1 MASYRKRN
9 GKWSARVRLNKERQ
23 ISKTFILKE
32 DAIKWAREC
41 EVKIQKGLIEDLN
54 QADHITLKELLQSY
68 KKNETVK
75 KKGFK
80 EESYKI
86 DKLCRQE
93 ISNTKLSKLTVLK
106 LREFRDAWLLNHG
119 PSTINKYTTL
129 ISMVIKYGQQTLG
142 IYLPKNPCAFI
153 KRLKEPEFK
162 GEVIEP
168 DEEKVLLEKAEH
180 SKAKWLKLV
189 IILGLDCGMRRG
201 EILKIRREDIDF
213 NKYTVILRETKNGLS
228 RRVGLSKRA
237 IDEINKLPI
246 NINGKLINCERG
258 DTVDFYWQQL
268 KKWTGINKR
277 FHSTRHTFATRAS
290 MNGWSITEISAQGGW
305 KDLKVLKRYTHISA
319 EHLAR
324 KLTN

>member
-9 GKWSARVRLNKERQ
+9 GKWSARVRLNKEKQ

-68 KKNETVK
+68 KKNETIK

-119 PSTINKYTTL
+119 PSTINKYTSL

-142 IYLPKNPCAFI
+142 IYLPKNPCEFI
-153 KRLKEPEFK
+153 KRLREPEFK

-168 DEEKVLLEKAEH
+168 DEEKVLLEQAEH

-189 IILGLDCGMRRG
+189 IMLGLDCGIRRG
-201 EILKIRREDIDF
+201 EILKTYQ
-213 NKYTVILRETKNGLS
+213 K
-228 RRVGLSKRA
+228 
-237 IDEINKLPI
+237 
-246 NINGKLINCERG
+246 
-258 DTVDFYWQQL
+258 
-268 KKWTGINKR
+268 
-277 FHSTRHTFATRAS
+277 
-290 MNGWSITEISAQGGW
+290 
-305 KDLKVLKRYTHISA
+305 
-319 EHLAR
+319 HL
-324 KLTN
+324 